1 MSLSWSVFLSY
12 AQTRSHS
19 EAAPP
24 NLSSTS
30 RSLIVVVWNG
40 AEQENQLEL
49 ALSNRSS
56 SYLVRHNSAAGV

>member
-40 AEQENQLEL
+40 AEQENQLEP
-49 ALSNRSS
+49 AHSNRSS
-56 SYLVRHNSAAGV
+56 SYLVRHNPAAGV

>member
-1 MSLSWSVFLSY
+1 MSLSWSVFLSH

-19 EAAPP
+19 EAAPT

-40 AEQENQLEL
+40 AEQENL
-49 ALSNRSS
+49 AR
-56 SYLVRHNSAAGV
+56 AGAF

>member
-40 AEQENQLEL
+40 AEQENQLEP